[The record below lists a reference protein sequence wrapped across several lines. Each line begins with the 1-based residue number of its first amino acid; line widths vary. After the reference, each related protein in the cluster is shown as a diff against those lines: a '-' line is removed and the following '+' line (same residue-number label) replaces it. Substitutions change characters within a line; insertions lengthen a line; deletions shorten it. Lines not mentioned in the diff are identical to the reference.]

1 MRVASFSP
9 VQGSKHVEEL
19 AKILKRNGLGKDA
32 KGLMETFKCINTME
46 HDLKKAL
53 SEITTLRAELSTI
66 QEEQKHPIKTM
77 LHKTADSLITQ
88 LKSIY
93 RQIIALKD
101 KFIGSCKQAVE
112 GIKDKVISVA
122 NNAVNNLNVKGELE
136 KTKASANK
144 LIDSCERK
152 IANIETASKE
162 YHTIGRAI
170 KNFGLAL
177 LGRETVPAIKPNG
190 KLAKMLQAP
199 FNAEIR
205 GLKSCIA
212 NVDRAL
218 VQIDKLEKTA
228 EQRAERKPSVLDE
241 MAQHKIATREKP
253 EPTISVPAKV
263 KTTNQEL

>member
-1 MRVASFSP
+1 MNVASFSP
-9 VQGSKHVEEL
+9 VQGSRHIEEL
-19 AKILKRNGLGKDA
+19 AKILRTNGLGKDA
-32 KGLMETFKCINTME
+32 KGLMDTFKCINTME

-53 SEITTLRAELSTI
+53 NETTTLRSELSTM

-77 LHKTADSLITQ
+77 LHKATDSLMIQ

-101 KFIGSCKQAVE
+101 KFIGGCKQAVE
-112 GIKDKVISVA
+112 GIKDKGISLA
-122 NNAVNNLNVKGELE
+122 NSAVSNLNIKGELE

-144 LIDSCERK
+144 LIASCERK

-177 LGRETVPAIKPNG
+177 LGRETIPAIKPNG

-199 FNAEIR
+199 FNAEIKA
-205 GLKSCIA
+205 LKSCIA
-212 NVDRAL
+212 NVDKAL
-218 VQIDKLEKTA
+218 VQIDKLEKV
-228 EQRAERKPSVLDE
+228 AERKPSVLDE
-241 MAQHKIATREKP
+241 MAQHKIATREKQ
-253 EPTISVPAKV
+253 EPTISVLAKV
-263 KTTNQEL
+263 KTANQEL